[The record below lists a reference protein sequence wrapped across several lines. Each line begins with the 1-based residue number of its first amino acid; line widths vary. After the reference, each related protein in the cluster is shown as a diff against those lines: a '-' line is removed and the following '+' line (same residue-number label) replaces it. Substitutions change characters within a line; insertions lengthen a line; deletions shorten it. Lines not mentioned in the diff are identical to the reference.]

1 MAITVTRLTSRRAY
15 SVTDAAMLTLVAMA
29 IALLASMAITTVASL
44 FIEGVLPADLLSMTF
59 DGFLQYAAGYG
70 ILAWLFIMA
79 FDLITDVKFA
89 RDYDVGEV
97 TFGAILGPVVS
108 IALVKLGVIEA
119 AVLVGNLWLWPALAL
134 VYFLMKVT
142 IGR

>member
-1 MAITVTRLTSRRAY
+1 MAITVARLTSRRAY
-15 SVTDAAMLTLVAMA
+15 SVTDAAVLTLVAMA
-29 IALLASMAITTVASL
+29 VAFLAAIAVTATAGY
-44 FIEGVLPADLLSMTF
+44 FIEGVLPAALTDMTF

-70 ILAWLFIMA
+70 ILAWLFIIA

-89 RDYDVGEV
+89 RDYDIGEV
-97 TFGAILGPVVS
+97 VFGAILGPVVS
-108 IALVKLGVIEA
+108 IALVKLKVIEA
-119 AVLVGNLWLWPALAL
+119 ALLVGNLWLWPALAL

>member
-1 MAITVTRLTSRRAY
+1 MAITVARLTSRRAY
-15 SVTDAAMLTLVAMA
+15 SVTDAAMLTLIAMA
-29 IALLASMAITTVASL
+29 VALLASVLVTAIASF
-44 FIEGVLPADLLSMTF
+44 FIEGVLPAELFDMTF

-70 ILAWLFIMA
+70 ILAWLFIIA

-89 RDYDVGEV
+89 RDYDIGEV
-97 TFGAILGPVVS
+97 VFGAVLGPVVS
-108 IALVKLGVIEA
+108 IALVKLKVIEA
-119 AVLVGNLWLWPALAL
+119 ALLVGNLWLWPALAL